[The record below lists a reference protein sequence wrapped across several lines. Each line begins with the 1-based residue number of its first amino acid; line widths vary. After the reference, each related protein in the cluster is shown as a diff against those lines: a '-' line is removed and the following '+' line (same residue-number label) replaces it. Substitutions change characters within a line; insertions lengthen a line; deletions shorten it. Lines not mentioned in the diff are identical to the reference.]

1 MNNFEEEVQYFME
14 LVYNNIQEARKR
26 KKGSNEAEEA
36 ILNCISISKDGQSL
50 FVYNMD
56 KDYCYEL
63 LKKDIEEYNYKNYRT
78 KALALYYIGRLLEY
92 LKKEITFEE
101 LAGIYEETKPVVKN
115 IIQQKDNIMDQLK
128 LLHKN
133 RNIPEV
139 QEYIDKLYNGKYAS
153 KYLKYL
159 IDKYYYDK
167 KKLIRPKKNGLET
180 EFKMLLH
187 WKDNEICVSKEE
199 Y

>member
-1 MNNFEEEVQYFME
+1 MNTFEEEVQYFTE
-14 LVYNNIQEARKR
+14 LVYNNIQEAKKR
-26 KKGSNEAEEA
+26 KNKKALAEEA

-78 KALALYYIGRLLEY
+78 KALALYYIGRLIEY
-92 LKKEITFEE
+92 LKKEMTFEE

-115 IIQQKDNIMDQLK
+115 IIEQKNNISEQLR
-128 LLHKN
+128 LLRKN

-159 IDKYYYDK
+159 IDKYYYGK
-167 KKLIRPKKNGLET
+167 KNLIRPKKNGLEAD
-180 EFKMLLH
+180 FKMLLQ
-187 WKDNEICVSKEE
+187 
-199 Y
+199 

>member
-1 MNNFEEEVQYFME
+1 MYNFEEEVQYFTE
-14 LVYNNIQEARKR
+14 LVFNNIQEARKR
-26 KKGSNEAEEA
+26 KKGSSEAEEA
-36 ILNCISISKDGQSL
+36 ILNCISISKDGQSI
-50 FVYNMD
+50 FVYNLD

-63 LKKDIEEYNYKNYRT
+63 LKNDIEKYNYKNYRT

-128 LLHKN
+128 LLRRN

-139 QEYIDKLYNGKYAS
+139 QEYIDNLYNYKYAS
-153 KYLKYL
+153 EYLKYL
-159 IDKYYYDK
+159 IDRYYYGK

-180 EFKMLLH
+180 DFKMLLH

-199 Y
+199 F

>member
-1 MNNFEEEVQYFME
+1 MNTFEEEVQYFTE
-14 LVYNNIQEARKR
+14 LVYNNIQEAKKR
-26 KKGSNEAEEA
+26 KNKKALAEEA

-78 KALALYYIGRLLEY
+78 KALALYYIGRLIEY
-92 LKKEITFEE
+92 LKKEMTFEE

-115 IIQQKDNIMDQLK
+115 IIEQKNNISEQLR
-128 LLHKN
+128 LLRKN

-159 IDKYYYDK
+159 IDKYYYGK
-167 KKLIRPKKNGLET
+167 KNLIRPKKNGLEAD
-180 EFKMLLH
+180 FKMLLQ

-199 Y
+199 F